1 MTAHREWLTNFDHSK
16 KTSFKLLDSRKL
28 ASEGSGHTVIK
39 RNNGGKIIIEDVIY
53 VPNMK

>member
-16 KTSFKLLDSRKL
+16 KTSFKLVDSRKL

-39 RNNGGKIIIEDVIY
+39 RNNGGKIIIEDVLY